1 MRHLMEYMDHLKE
14 VHPTVHKLFDAM
26 GIREVD
32 YGFGWVIIG
41 KSGTC
46 TLMDVFDHISEELEK
61 IKSER

>member
-1 MRHLMEYMDHLKE
+1 
-14 VHPTVHKLFDAM
+14 
-26 GIREVD
+26 
-32 YGFGWVIIG
+32 VIIG

>member
-1 MRHLMEYMDHLKE
+1 
-14 VHPTVHKLFDAM
+14 M

-46 TLMDVFDHISEELEK
+46 TLMEVFDHIAEEMEK